1 MRGSNAHLFM
11 TTKLPALPVTTPGDR
26 LAGLDG
32 LRAVAV
38 TLVVL
43 FHLGAGVL
51 PGGYIGVDVFFP
63 ISGFLITAL
72 LLRERDV
79 AGAVDI
85 ARFWRRRVRRLLPAL
100 ALVVL
105 VCSAAAFVLGGDVL
119 VGLGRQVLGASTF
132 SYNWLA
138 IADGT
143 SYLDATTPEL
153 LRNLWSLAVEEQFY
167 LVWPLLLVALWLV
180 PSRRFRLGFVVAVAV
195 ASAVFMAV
203 LAADS
208 ASTTRAYYGTDSH
221 SFGLALGAAL
231 AIARHEWP
239 GFAVPETRRGR
250 VLGGLLGLVAIGG
263 LVAIALTMPAESA
276 TTYQGGLA
284 RVAALSVVAI
294 AMATVPGG
302 LLGRALDVQP
312 LRWIGQRSYGIY
324 LWHWPVFVLVGAAAP
339 AGERSPE
346 ALWTMGAIALAI
358 TLVASALSYRFVELP
373 VRRQGF
379 RASLRVFTMQ
389 WRRDRWGLRRGA
401 AARATVVTVAFVAVA
416 SLSVGALATAPGD
429 GLAEARIR
437 AGAAAIAAAEARE
450 NAPTPT
456 PTADA
461 APSLPRGD
469 QMVAIGDSVML
480 AVAPELTA
488 AFPGIVID
496 AVVSRQMSAAPAI
509 VQQMV
514 DAKAMRR
521 YLVIGLGTNGSIS
534 ADTLREVKSIVG
546 RKTQIV
552 LVNVQAP
559 RGWTPGNNEILA
571 GYADQARSV
580 ELADWHTAIQP
591 RLDLL
596 ARDQIHAGGPTGG
609 GIYVD
614 ALSAALLRLVDQPE
628 LAGGPHDSGDK
639 PAER

>member
-1 MRGSNAHLFM
+1 MRGSNAHPFM

-32 LRAVAV
+32 LRAIAV

-51 PGGYIGVDVFFP
+51 PGGYVGVDIFFP

-72 LLRERDV
+72 LLRERDI
-79 AGAVDI
+79 AGAVDVVT
-85 ARFWRRRVRRLLPAL
+85 FWQRRIRRLLPAL

-119 VGLGRQVLGASTF
+119 VGLGRQVLGAATF

-138 IADGT
+138 IADGA

-153 LRNLWSLAVEEQFY
+153 FRNLWSLAVEEQFY
-167 LVWPLLLVALWLV
+167 LVWPVLVVALWLV

-203 LAADS
+203 TAAGS
-208 ASTTRAYYGTDSH
+208 GSSTRAYYGTDTH

-239 GFAVPETRRGR
+239 GFGVPQTRRGR
-250 VLGGLLGLVAIGG
+250 VLGGLLGLAAIGG
-263 LVAIALTMPAESA
+263 LVAVAVVMPAESA
-276 TTYQGGLA
+276 TTYRGGLA

-302 LLGRALDVQP
+302 LLGRSLDLQP

-339 AGERSPE
+339 AAPSTERPWIVGGV
-346 ALWTMGAIALAI
+346 ALGI
-358 TLVASALSYRFVELP
+358 TVVASALSYRFVELP

-379 RASLRVFTMQ
+379 RGSLHVFTMQ
-389 WRRDRWGLRRGA
+389 WRRDRWGVRRGA
-401 AARATVVTVAFVAVA
+401 AARATVVTAAFVTVSA
-416 SLSVGALATAPGD
+416 LTVGALATAPGD

-450 NAPTPT
+450 NAPVPE

-461 APSLPRGD
+461 TPSLPAGD
-469 QMVAIGDSVML
+469 QIVAIGDSVML

-488 AFPGIVID
+488 AFPGIAID
-496 AVVSRQMSAAPAI
+496 AVVSRQMSSAPAI
-509 VQQMV
+509 VQQLV

-534 ADTLREVKSIVG
+534 GDTLREVKDIVG
-546 RKTQIV
+546 RRTQIV

-559 RGWTPGNNEILA
+559 RGWTPVNNEILA
-571 GYADQARSV
+571 GYAAQMRSV
-580 ELADWHTAIQP
+580 ELADWYTAIQP

-628 LAGGPHDSGDK
+628 LAGGPHESGDK
-639 PAER
+639 PSER

>member
-1 MRGSNAHLFM
+1 MRGSNAHPFM
-11 TTKLPALPVTTPGDR
+11 TTKSTSLPVTAPGDR

-43 FHLGAGVL
+43 FHLGAGLL

-72 LLRERDV
+72 LLRERVASGSVDV
-79 AGAVDI
+79 VQ
-85 ARFWRRRVRRLLPAL
+85 FWKRRIRRLLPAL

-105 VCSAAAFVLGGDVL
+105 VCCAAAFVLGGDLL

-138 IADGT
+138 IADGA

-167 LVWPLLLVALWLV
+167 LVWPLLVVALWLV
-180 PSRRFRLGFVVAVAV
+180 PSRPFRLGFVVAVAV
-195 ASAVFMAV
+195 ASAVVMAM
-203 LAADS
+203 LAAGS
-208 ASTTRAYYGTDSH
+208 GSSTRAYYGTDSH

-231 AIARHEWP
+231 AIARHDWP
-239 GFAVPETRRGR
+239 GFAVPTTRRGR
-250 VLGGLLGLVAIGG
+250 VFGGVLGLVAVGG
-263 LVAIALTMPAESA
+263 LVAVALTMPAEAA
-276 TTYQGGLA
+276 TAYQGGLA

-294 AMATVPGG
+294 AMATIPGG
-302 LLGRALDVQP
+302 WLGRGLDVQP

-324 LWHWPVFVLVGAAAP
+324 LWHWPVFVIVGAAVPPSATATP
-339 AGERSPE
+339 WLVG
-346 ALWTMGAIALAI
+346 GIALAI
-358 TLVASALSYRFVELP
+358 TLVASELSYRFVEVP
-373 VRRQGF
+373 IRRQGF
-379 RASLRVFTMQ
+379 RASLHVFTMQ
-389 WRRDRWGLRRGA
+389 WRRDRWGVRRGA
-401 AARATVVTVAFVAVA
+401 AARATVVTAALLTVTALTVGAVA
-416 SLSVGALATAPGD
+416 NDPGD

-437 AGAAAIAAAEARE
+437 AGAAAIAAAEARA
-450 NAPTPT
+450 NAPTP
-456 PTADA
+456 PPAADV
-461 APSLPRGD
+461 APSLPSGD

-488 AFPGIVID
+488 AFPGISID

-509 VQQMV
+509 VQQLV

-534 ADTLREVKSIVG
+534 ADTLREVKAIVG
-546 RKTQIV
+546 RRTQIV

-571 GYADQARSV
+571 EYAAQMRSV
-580 ELADWHTAIQP
+580 ELADWHAAIQP

-614 ALSAALLRLVDQPE
+614 ALSAALMRLVDQPE
-628 LAGGPHDSGDK
+628 QKGGPHVSGDK

>member
-1 MRGSNAHLFM
+1 MRGSNAHPFM
-11 TTKLPALPVTTPGDR
+11 TTKSTSLPVTAPGDR

-43 FHLGAGVL
+43 FHLGAGLL

-72 LLRERDV
+72 LLRERVASGSVDV
-79 AGAVDI
+79 VQ
-85 ARFWRRRVRRLLPAL
+85 FWKRRIRRLLPAL

-105 VCSAAAFVLGGDVL
+105 VCCAAAFVLGGDLL

-138 IADGT
+138 IADGA

-167 LVWPLLLVALWLV
+167 LVWPLLVVALWLV

-195 ASAVFMAV
+195 ASAVVMAM
-203 LAADS
+203 LAAGS
-208 ASTTRAYYGTDSH
+208 GSSTRAYYGTDSH

-231 AIARHEWP
+231 AIARHDWP
-239 GFAVPETRRGR
+239 GFAVPTTRRGR
-250 VLGGLLGLVAIGG
+250 VFGGLLGLVAVGG
-263 LVAIALTMPAESA
+263 LVAVALSMPAEAA
-276 TTYQGGLA
+276 TAYQGGLA

-294 AMATVPGG
+294 AMATIPGG
-302 LLGRALDVQP
+302 WLGRGLDVQP

-324 LWHWPVFVLVGAAAP
+324 LWHWPVFVLVGAAVP
-339 AGERSPE
+339 S
-346 ALWTMGAIALAI
+346 GATATPWLVGGVALAI
-358 TLVASALSYRFVELP
+358 TLVASALSYRFVEVP
-373 VRRQGF
+373 IRRQGF
-379 RASLRVFTMQ
+379 RASLHVFTMQ
-389 WRRDRWGLRRGA
+389 WRRDRWGVRRGA
-401 AARATVVTVAFVAVA
+401 AARATVVTAALLTVTALTVGAVA
-416 SLSVGALATAPGD
+416 NDPGD

-437 AGAAAIAAAEARE
+437 AGAAAIAAAEARA
-450 NAPTPT
+450 NAPTP
-456 PTADA
+456 PPAADV
-461 APSLPRGD
+461 APSLPSGD

-488 AFPGIVID
+488 AFPGISID

-509 VQQMV
+509 VQQLV

-534 ADTLREVKSIVG
+534 ADTLREVKAIVG
-546 RKTQIV
+546 RRTQIV

-571 GYADQARSV
+571 EYAAQMRSV
-580 ELADWHTAIQP
+580 ELADWHAAIQP

-614 ALSAALLRLVDQPE
+614 ALSGALLRLVDQPQQT
-628 LAGGPHDSGDK
+628 GGPHVSGDK